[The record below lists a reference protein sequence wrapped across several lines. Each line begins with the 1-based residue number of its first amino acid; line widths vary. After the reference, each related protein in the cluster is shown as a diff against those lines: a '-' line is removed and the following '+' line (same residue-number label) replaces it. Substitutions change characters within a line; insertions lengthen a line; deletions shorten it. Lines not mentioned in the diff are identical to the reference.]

1 MEESVKKVDGL
12 DSFCNWALLYFHLDV
27 NKMSFLRA
35 SVKKQALITKEGGDE
50 KQDSQKEKKK
60 KKIHK
65 KAKIKV

>member
-1 MEESVKKVDGL
+1 
-12 DSFCNWALLYFHLDV
+12 
-27 NKMSFLRA
+27 MSFLRA

-60 KKIHK
+60 KIHK

>member
-1 MEESVKKVDGL
+1 
-12 DSFCNWALLYFHLDV
+12 
-27 NKMSFLRA
+27 MSFLRA